1 MGFFM
6 ARQHGITLVVVVV
19 VRGGAR
25 RGRDDEA
32 DGFGDVRDIR
42 TRDTEFI
49 LEYVYVLVHAIVR
62 ESNQQIYWSCR
73 HIWKY

>member
-6 ARQHGITLVVVVV
+6 ARQHRITLVVVVV
-19 VRGGAR
+19 VRAVRGGAR

-42 TRDTEFI
+42 TRAQGGIEP
-49 LEYVYVLVHAIVR
+49 LGR
-62 ESNQQIYWSCR
+62 
-73 HIWKY
+73 

>member
-1 MGFFM
+1 MEGLQSMGFFM
-6 ARQHGITLVVVVV
+6 ARQHRITLVVVVV

-42 TRDTEFI
+42 TRAQGGIEP
-49 LEYVYVLVHAIVR
+49 LGR
-62 ESNQQIYWSCR
+62 
-73 HIWKY
+73 

>member
-42 TRDTEFI
+42 TRAQGGIEP
-49 LEYVYVLVHAIVR
+49 LGR
-62 ESNQQIYWSCR
+62 
-73 HIWKY
+73 